1 MLPRPFLRAL
11 LVCAVLVTAC
21 QPRDELATYT
31 GATMGT
37 TYHVSIA
44 GPPGG
49 TRRDQVEACI
59 DGTLREVTARLS
71 TYAAGSEIS
80 RLNRNGSRD
89 WIPISPM
96 LDAVLAAAEQVN
108 RESGGAFDVTVG
120 PLVAMWGFG
129 GDAPARARVVTPAT
143 DELAAARRSTGQE
156 LLERRGG
163 ARPAV
168 RKRVPSLMLDVNGIA
183 PGFAVDRIAICLE
196 KAGFADYLVELG
208 GEVRGHGHR
217 ADGRPWQVAVE
228 APLAGERVVYAGL
241 ELRDVA
247 VSTSGDYRDF
257 RTTTDGRRISHTI
270 DPRTGRPVEHALASV
285 TVVHPSAT
293 MADAYATAFMVLGSD
308 AGHDL
313 AVRLGLAALFLDR
326 TDQPGRWQERFT
338 PAFERLRRPA
348 S

>member
-1 MLPRPFLRAL
+1 L
-11 LVCAVLVTAC
+11 LVCAALVTAC

-31 GATMGT
+31 GGTMGT
-37 TYHVSIA
+37 TYHVTVT

-49 TRRDQVEACI
+49 ASRDQVQACI
-59 DGTLREVTARLS
+59 DGTLREVNARLS

-80 RLNRNGSRD
+80 RLNRSRSPD

-96 LDAVLAAAEQVN
+96 LHAVLVAAQRVN

-120 PLVAMWGFG
+120 PLVALWGFG
-129 GDAPARARVVTPAT
+129 ADTQTPAPVVTPAI
-143 DELAAARRSTGQE
+143 DALAAARRSAGHE
-156 LLERRGG
+156 LLELRGG

-168 RKRVPSLMLDVNGIA
+168 RKRVPMLTLDVNGIA
-183 PGFAVDRIAICLE
+183 PGFAVDRIAACLE
-196 KAGFADYLVELG
+196 QNGFANYLVELG

-228 APLAGERVVYAGL
+228 APLAGERVAYAGL
-241 ELRDVA
+241 DLRDVA

-257 RTTTDGRRISHTI
+257 RMTTDGRRISHTI

-285 TVVHPSAT
+285 TVVHTSAT
-293 MADAYATAFMVLGSD
+293 MADAYATAFMVLGTD

-326 TDQPGRWQERFT
+326 TDRPGRWHERST